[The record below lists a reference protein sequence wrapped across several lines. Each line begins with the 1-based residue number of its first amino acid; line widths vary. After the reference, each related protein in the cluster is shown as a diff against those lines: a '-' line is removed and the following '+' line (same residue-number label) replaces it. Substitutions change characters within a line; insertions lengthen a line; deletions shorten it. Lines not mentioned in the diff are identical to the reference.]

1 MLSPL
6 SKSEVKERDTAAHG
20 QALKHREKRT
30 LVDVPGTDSPL
41 HSSPKDRG
49 LSDHGVSTFTTLSS
63 LGADR
68 SSPAD
73 THGRKAVN

>member
-30 LVDVPGTDSPL
+30 LVDVPGTALRYIVVQRIGGSQTMGFPHSPP
-41 HSSPKDRG
+41 SPPWV
-49 LSDHGVSTFTTLSS
+49 LT
-63 LGADR
+63 GA
-68 SSPAD
+68 AL
-73 THGRKAVN
+73 